1 VPWNGFNAAASV
13 YHTGLPLSVDLDVD
27 KDFDAISATLRSYYG
42 QNLAEDQPRNIFQYL
57 AEHVRGALSLLS
69 AAPKDPL
76 LQPPHPAL
84 SSQGIVNKYVQSRYT
99 GKAATVEVEDWWLGV
114 EVIDR
119 GLMVLLWTWNDR
131 LCLVVNYNDAF
142 YEQRFVQEFAEGWK
156 KAFINELG
164 LQ

>member
-1 VPWNGFNAAASV
+1 
-13 YHTGLPLSVDLDVD
+13 
-27 KDFDAISATLRSYYG
+27 
-42 QNLAEDQPRNIFQYL
+42 
-57 AEHVRGALSLLS
+57 VRGALSLLS

-76 LQPPHPAL
+76 LQPACPAL

-99 GKAATVEVEDWWLGV
+99 GTAATVEVEDWWLGV

-142 YEQRFVQEFAEGWK
+142 YEQRFVQEFVEGWK
-156 KAFINELG
+156 KAFINDLG